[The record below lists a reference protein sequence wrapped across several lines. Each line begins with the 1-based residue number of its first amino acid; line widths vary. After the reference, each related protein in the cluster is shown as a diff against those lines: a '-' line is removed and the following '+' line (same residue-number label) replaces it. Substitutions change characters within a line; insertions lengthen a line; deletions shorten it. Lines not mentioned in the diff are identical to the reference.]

1 MANITLNI
9 QGTWTASVQ
18 VQVGQGQSREF
29 RAEDLVSALAGS
41 FERQP
46 ASQGAGD
53 APGPTVAQALDR
65 YLREV
70 STRKAANT
78 CRAERG
84 RAIPLA
90 RDLGTKRLAELTS
103 RDVADYRDKRLAE
116 PAMDPDGRSTHARS
130 PSGVKLELI
139 LLSHLFRVAA
149 QEWQVI
155 PSRNP
160 VRDIRLPTPAPGR
173 TRRLSEQERVL
184 IESEMTRRGERM
196 LLLAFKL
203 ALDTGMRFGE
213 IRTLTWAQV
222 DLEGRIIHLPK
233 TKNGTER
240 DVPLTQR
247 VVKALQSARRQAPEL
262 GSQWVF
268 PGTRKADGTRRTFPL
283 EFHWWE
289 LKRKIGIKDLRFHDL
304 RHEAL
309 SRLVEAGLSDLEV
322 ATISGHKSIQ
332 MLKRYTHL
340 RAKDLVHRL
349 DELHVGDTPR
359 KRTSGAKRH

>member
-9 QGTWTASVQ
+9 QGTWSASVKI
-18 VQVGQGQSREF
+18 QVGQGQSREF
-29 RAEDLVSALAGS
+29 SADELISALAGRI
-41 FERQP
+41 EQPP
-46 ASQGAGD
+46 ASDEAGGS
-53 APGPTVAQALDR
+53 PGPTVAQALDR

-70 STRKAANT
+70 SPRKAART
-78 CRAERG
+78 CRAEKG

-90 RDLGTKRLAELTS
+90 RDLGTKTLAQLSS
-103 RDVADYRDKRLAE
+103 RDVANYRDKRLAE
-116 PAMDPDGRSTHARS
+116 PAMDADGRSTHTRS
-130 PSGVKLELI
+130 PSTVKLELI
-139 LLSHLFRVAA
+139 LLSHLFRIAA

-160 VRDIRLPTPAPGR
+160 VRDIRMPTPAPGR
-173 TRRLSEQERVL
+173 TRRLSEEERKL
-184 IESEMTRRGERM
+184 IELTMAKEGEHM
-196 LLLAFKL
+196 LLLAFRL

-213 IRTLTWAQV
+213 IRTLTWAQI
-222 DLEGRIIHLPK
+222 DLDARIIHLPK
-233 TKNGTER
+233 TKNGSER

-247 VVKALQSARRQAPEL
+247 LVKALGVARRQAPEL
-262 GSQWVF
+262 GGAWVF
-268 PGTRKADGTRRTFPL
+268 PGTRKVDGTRRTFPL
-283 EFHWWE
+283 ELRWWK
-289 LKRKIGIKDLRFHDL
+289 LKRRTGIKDLRFHDL

-349 DELHVGDTPR
+349 DELHVGNTQK
-359 KRTSGAKRH
+359 KRRSVGKGH